1 MVHLS
6 HLYDELMSVGVTLDY
21 APACRRYNQ
30 LWGALR
36 GDRISNQRCP
46 PTMWGEVAQ
55 PGVPVTLLPVRLP
68 RRSQYRCYSTI
79 IPGPTVPGTQEAN
92 PR

>member
-36 GDRISNQRCP
+36 GDRISNQRGP
-46 PTMWGEVAQ
+46 PTMWGK
-55 PGVPVTLLPVRLP
+55 
-68 RRSQYRCYSTI
+68 
-79 IPGPTVPGTQEAN
+79 
-92 PR
+92 